1 MNFSSVFSHTVDNVL
16 EYSVTSPTQQM
27 ETAKGTMF
35 GAYNTFNGYFQ
46 NVKSYKDTEQS
57 LSL

>member
-1 MNFSSVFSHTVDNVL
+1 
-16 EYSVTSPTQQM
+16 M

-46 NVKSYKDTEQS
+46 NVKSYKDTEPS